1 MKDGN
6 KQDEDAGLKAYFE
19 MYAWF
24 MRTTGLRQPERMAAL
39 MTPKQA
45 KSEEDLADAIEA
57 WEREERELCYGSEK
71 LTLTDPW
78 TITAL
83 KAILPQR
90 TKDHVEMDSSKLG
103 TYQDLREE
111 VMHCATH

>member
-1 MKDGN
+1 M
-6 KQDEDAGLKAYFE
+6 
-19 MYAWF
+19 
-24 MRTTGLRQPERMAAL
+24 

-45 KSEEDLADAIEA
+45 KSDEDLADAIEA
-57 WEREERELCYGSEK
+57 WEREERELCCGDEK

-78 TITAL
+78 KITAL

-90 TKDHVEMDSSKLG
+90 IKDHVEMNSSKLS

-111 VMHCATH
+111 VMQFAMHRRLQKTPKEERTQTIWTHRM